1 MSEVWEKWQNQLING
16 VFPLRRLLGCS
27 DHSGVF
33 LTEFKP
39 RNLPDAALKLV
50 PATTVHADNQLALW
64 NEAAALSHPHL
75 IQILEAG
82 RCELEGRPF
91 IFVVM
96 DYAEQTLAQLLP
108 QRALTPEEV
117 REMLKPTL
125 AGLGFLHRRGMVQGA
140 LKPSNILVIGDQLK
154 LASDTIL
161 PSGGSAADDIW
172 SLGAT
177 MFEALTQHRP
187 EWADESFDP
196 GLLPVATPESLA
208 SMVRLCLNRSP
219 SDRPTVADLESQ
231 LEPAVAAP
239 LSPTPVPPTP
249 VPPMPVPPTPVPPA
263 PAPTAPVPPVPAP
276 TTPAPPVPVPHA
288 SVPQAPASW
297 PKQRLFVAA
306 LVGGLAIVL
315 LVWAGRRSR
324 PVLPP
329 AAPAL
334 VQSADRAPAEV
345 PPAPPPAKESRAVLH
360 EEIPDVARGTRDT
373 IHGRIKVAVRVTV
386 DSSGSVSRAVL
397 EKPGT
402 SRYFDRVATQAAGR
416 WKFAPAEHQ
425 DSRQWLLR
433 FEFTRSG
440 AAAHAGVIE
449 SNPP

>member
-1 MSEVWEKWQNQLING
+1 MSEVWEKWQNQVING

-50 PATTVHADNQLALW
+50 PATAVHADAQLALW
-64 NEAAALSHPHL
+64 MQAAALSHPHL
-75 IQILEAG
+75 IQLLEAG

-117 REMLKPTL
+117 REMLKPAL
-125 AGLGFLHRRGMVQGA
+125 AGLGFLHRRDQVQGA

-154 LASDTIL
+154 LASDTIH

-177 MFEALTQHRP
+177 IFEALTQHRP
-187 EWADESFDP
+187 EWADGSFVPD
-196 GLLPVATPESLA
+196 LLPAATPELLA
-208 SMVRLCLNRSP
+208 SMVRQCLNRSAA
-219 SDRPTVADLESQ
+219 DRPTVEDLESQ

-239 LSPTPVPPTP
+239 LSQ
-249 VPPMPVPPTPVPPA
+249 TPVPPA
-263 PAPTAPVPPVPAP
+263 SAPTTPAPTTPAP
-276 TTPAPPVPVPHA
+276 TTPAPPAPVPHTY
-288 SVPQAPASW
+288 VPQAPAWS
-297 PKQRLFVAA
+297 PRRRLLVAV
-306 LVGGLAIVL
+306 LVAVLAIAL

-324 PVLPP
+324 QVLPP
-329 AAPAL
+329 AAPVL
-334 VQSADRAPAEV
+334 VDSADRPPAEV
-345 PPAPPPAKESRAVLH
+345 PPAPPPAKDSRTILH
-360 EEIPDVARGTRDT
+360 EEIPDVARSTRDT

-386 DSSGSVSRAVL
+386 DSSGSVTRAVL
-397 EKPGT
+397 EKPGA
-402 SRYFDRVATQAAGR
+402 SKYFDRVATQAAGR
-416 WKFAPAEHQ
+416 WKFAPTEHQ

-433 FEFTRSG
+433 FEFTRGG
-440 AAAHAGVIE
+440 AAAHAGDIATT
-449 SNPP
+449 PP